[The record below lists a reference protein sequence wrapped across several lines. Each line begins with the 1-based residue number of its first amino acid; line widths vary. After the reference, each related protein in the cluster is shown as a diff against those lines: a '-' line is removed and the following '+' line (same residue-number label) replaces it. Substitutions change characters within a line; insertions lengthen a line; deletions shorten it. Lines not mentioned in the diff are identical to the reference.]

1 MTKKIRLWL
10 AALASLFIL
19 INIPVQVSAYEI
31 DTTYNQMRST
41 LRTNNRFIILH
52 ETGTYAP
59 AVNNAIYFNRAWQSS
74 QSYTSFIVG
83 DGGKVYQV
91 SPTGYVQWGAGQYAN
106 VNSPVQIELARTT
119 NKAQFEKDYVAYIQL
134 TRDMARKY
142 GIPLTLDT
150 AGNGVKT
157 HKWVTDN
164 FWGDHTDP
172 YGYLA
177 SWGISKAKLANDI
190 ANGVGGVSANTSGG
204 QLPTQ
209 QREPQRNLP
218 SQPKGGYK
226 VESYNVPQIT
236 DTVLRVRTSPNT
248 HSTIIRVLPQGYRF
262 NATRIVRNGENVNG
276 YTTWA
281 EVNNQGWV
289 AMAYTTQTK
298 NVVAKPTTNWKVS
311 TSGYY
316 TVKYTTNIRTAPSTS
331 ASIVSTYTTGQ
342 GFYFD
347 GYVNANGYKW
357 LTYISYSGQR
367 RYVAKVD

>member
-19 INIPVQVSAYEI
+19 VNIPVQVSAYQI
-31 DTTYNQMRST
+31 DSTYNQLRSSM
-41 LRTNNRFIILH
+41 RTNNRFIILH

-59 AVNNAIYFNRAWQSS
+59 AVNNAIFFNRAWESS
-74 QSYTSFIVG
+74 QSYTAFIVG

-119 NKAQFEKDYVAYIQL
+119 NRSQFEKDYVAYIQL
-134 TRDMARKY
+134 ARDMARKY

-164 FWGDHTDP
+164 LWGDHTDP

-190 ANGVGGVSANTSGG
+190 ANGVGGVSANNSGG

-218 SQPKGGYK
+218 SDGYR
-226 VESYNVPQIT
+226 VENYNVAQTT
-236 DTVLRVRTSPNT
+236 DTVLNVRTSPNT

-262 NATRIVRNGENVNG
+262 NATRIVRNGETVNG
-276 YTTWA
+276 YSTWA
-281 EVNNQGWV
+281 EVNGQGWV
-289 AMAYTTQTK
+289 AMAYTTPTK
-298 NVVAKPTTNWKVS
+298 NVVAKPATNWKVS

-331 ASIVSTYTTGQ
+331 AGIVSTYSIGQ

-367 RYVAKVD
+367 RYVAAID

>member
-1 MTKKIRLWL
+1 MTKKLKVWL
-10 AALASLFIL
+10 ALLAGFFIL
-19 INIPVQVSAYEI
+19 ANTPTQVSAYEVN
-31 DTTYNQMRST
+31 TTYNQMRSSM
-41 LRTNNRFIILH
+41 RTNNRFIILH

-59 AVNNAIYFNRAWQSS
+59 AVNNAIYFNRAWQTS
-74 QSYTSFIVG
+74 QSYTAFIVG

-119 NKAQFEKDYVAYIQL
+119 NRAQFQKDYVAYIQL
-134 TRDMARKY
+134 ARDMARKY

-190 ANGVGGVSANTSGG
+190 ANGVNEVGANTSGG

-209 QREPQRNLP
+209 EREPQRELP
-218 SQPKGGYK
+218 SQPKDGYK
-226 VESYNVPQIT
+226 VENYNVPQIT
-236 DTVLRVRTSPNT
+236 DTALRVRTSPNT

-262 NATRIVRNGENVNG
+262 NATRIVRNGETVNG
-276 YTTWA
+276 YSTWA
-281 EVNNQGWV
+281 EVNGQGWV
-289 AMAYTTQTK
+289 AMAYTTPTK
-298 NVVAKPTTNWKVS
+298 NVVVKPATPSRVS

-331 ASIVSTYTTGQ
+331 AGIVSTYSVGQ

-357 LTYISYSGQR
+357 LTYISYSGHR
-367 RYVAKVD
+367 RYVAAID

>member
-19 INIPVQVSAYEI
+19 VNVPVQVSAYQI
-31 DTTYNQMRST
+31 DSTYNQMRSSM
-41 LRTNNRFIILH
+41 RTNNRFIILH

-59 AVNNAIYFNRAWQSS
+59 AVNNAMFFNRAWESS
-74 QSYTSFIVG
+74 QSYTAFIVG

-134 TRDMARKY
+134 ARDMAKKY

-150 AGNGVKT
+150 AGNGIKT

-177 SWGISKAKLANDI
+177 SWGISKAQLANDI
-190 ANGVGGVSANTSGG
+190 ANGVDGIDVNNNGG

-218 SQPKGGYK
+218 SDGYK
-226 VESYNVPQIT
+226 VENYNVAQTT
-236 DTVLRVRTSPNT
+236 DTVLNVRTSPNT
-248 HSTIIRVLPQGYRF
+248 HSTIIRVLSQGYRF
-262 NATRIVRNGENVNG
+262 NASRIVRNGENVNG

-281 EVNNQGWV
+281 EVDGQGWV
-289 AMAYTTQTK
+289 AMAYTTPTSA
-298 NVVAKPTTNWKVS
+298 VVKPSAPTRVA

-331 ASIVSTYTTGQ
+331 ASIVGTYSAGE

-367 RYVAKVD
+367 RYVAAIE

>member
-1 MTKKIRLWL
+1 MAKEIRLWL

-19 INIPVQVSAYEI
+19 VNIPVQVSAYQI
-31 DTTYNQMRST
+31 DSTYNQMRSSM
-41 LRTNNRFIILH
+41 RTNNRFIILH

-59 AVNNAIYFNRAWQSS
+59 AINNAMFFNRAWESS
-74 QSYTSFIVG
+74 QSYTAFIVG

-119 NKAQFEKDYVAYIQL
+119 NRSQFEKDYVAYIQL
-134 TRDMARKY
+134 ARDMARKY

-177 SWGISKAKLANDI
+177 SWGISKAQLAKDI
-190 ANGVGGVSANTSGG
+190 ANGVDGIDANNNGG

-218 SQPKGGYK
+218 SDGYK
-226 VESYNVPQIT
+226 VENYNVAQIT
-236 DTVLRVRTSPNT
+236 DTVLNVRTSPNT
-248 HSTIIRVLPQGYRF
+248 HSTIIKVLPQGYRF

-281 EVNNQGWV
+281 EVDGQGWV
-289 AMAYTTQTK
+289 SMAYTTPAT
-298 NVVAKPTTNWKVS
+298 NVAKPSTQTRVA

-331 ASIVSTYTTGQ
+331 ASIVGTYSAGE

-347 GYVNANGYKW
+347 GYVNANGYEW

-367 RYVAKVD
+367 RYVAKID

>member
-19 INIPVQVSAYEI
+19 INIPVQVSAYQI
-31 DTTYNQMRST
+31 DSTYNQLRSSM
-41 LRTNNRFIILH
+41 RTNNRFIILH

-59 AVNNAIYFNRAWQSS
+59 AVNNAIFFNRAWESS
-74 QSYTSFIVG
+74 QSYTAFIVG

-91 SPTGYVQWGAGQYAN
+91 APTGYVQWGAGQYAN

-119 NKAQFEKDYVAYIQL
+119 NRAQFQKDYVAYIQL
-134 TRDMARKY
+134 ARDMAKKY

-150 AGNGVKT
+150 AGNGIKT

-190 ANGVGGVSANTSGG
+190 ANGVDGIDTNNNGG

-218 SQPKGGYK
+218 SDGYR
-226 VESYNVPQIT
+226 VENYNVAQTT
-236 DTVLRVRTSPNT
+236 DTVLNVRTSPNT

-262 NATRIVRNGENVNG
+262 NATRIVRNGETVNG
-276 YTTWA
+276 YSTWA
-281 EVNNQGWV
+281 EVNGQGWV
-289 AMAYTTQTK
+289 AMAYTTPTK
-298 NVVAKPTTNWKVS
+298 NVAAKQATNWKVS

-331 ASIVSTYTTGQ
+331 AGIVSTYSTGQ

-357 LTYISYSGQR
+357 LTYISYSGHR
-367 RYVAKVD
+367 RYVAAID